1 MIREVLPNLIMMLT
15 LTIVYIF
22 VPNRSVR
29 WQSGVTGGILAG
41 ILFAILKKVFALF
54 VSNFT
59 AYQTIY
65 GVLASIP
72 IFLIWMYLAWTVV
85 LIGALTT
92 AVLEEP
98 GKSRF
103 LKQQKIKPAE
113 RMAAVLYALQLL
125 RKQQQIGGGLSEDI
139 LMQELGIDTVDQVMK
154 DLEQSGYCALADNHK
169 WVLARDLNESTL
181 DELYRL
187 MGFDLTQAS
196 YRNSNSADAIT
207 VAEEA
212 RLKAMRRPLS
222 EVV

>member
-1 MIREVLPNLIMMLT
+1 
-15 LTIVYIF
+15 
-22 VPNRSVR
+22 
-29 WQSGVTGGILAG
+29 
-41 ILFAILKKVFALF
+41 
-54 VSNFT
+54 
-59 AYQTIY
+59 
-65 GVLASIP
+65 
-72 IFLIWMYLAWTVV
+72 
-85 LIGALTT
+85 
-92 AVLEEP
+92 
-98 GKSRF
+98 
-103 LKQQKIKPAE
+103 
-113 RMAAVLYALQLL
+113 MAAVLYALQLL

-196 YRNSNSADAIT
+196 YRNPNSADAIT